1 MVDQVL
7 PEGGMQVRFAPS
19 YGPRSVIQDVLVH
32 RVFTGLRYTE
42 VRSFPG
48 LLPIDEIVPE
58 GFIVERRHGG
68 IPREA
73 LLASCAMGLAVMV
86 ELVGWNTVVSVAAPT
101 RELLRQCM
109 EVVAER
115 ARELGEASSEILTRM
130 WFDDGGAPTARMK
143 SVPAAH
149 WIDIRANY
157 PRGVRGQLDQL
168 MALMELGH
176 GGRLILW
183 YGAPGTGKTNAV
195 LALMRAWQAW
205 TEPHL
210 VTDPESFFSK
220 PQYLMD
226 VLGNATAPSSV
237 DPLWRLIIAED
248 ADEFLRADAR
258 ARSGPALGRLLNAT
272 DGILSRGQ
280 RSIFLLTTNDPITR
294 LHPAVVRPGR
304 CLARVAFTAFSAEE
318 ARGWLGEAAAA
329 PTDAATLAELYELR
343 ERRFGIGLKPESLS
357 TGVYL

>member
-1 MVDQVL
+1 MVDQML
-7 PEGGMQVRFAPS
+7 PEGGMQVRFFPS
-19 YGPRSVIQDVLVH
+19 HGPRSVIEDVLVH
-32 RVFTGLRYTE
+32 RVLTGLCYTE

-48 LLPIDEIVPE
+48 LLPIDEMVPE
-58 GFIVERRHGG
+58 GFIVERRHDG

-86 ELVGWNTVVSVAAPT
+86 ESLGWNTVVSVAAPT
-101 RELLRQCM
+101 PELLRQCM
-109 EVVAER
+109 GGVAER
-115 ARELGEASSEILTRM
+115 ARVLSEASSEILTRM
-130 WFDDGGAPTARMK
+130 WFDDGRAPAARMK
-143 SVPAAH
+143 NVPAPH

-157 PRGVRGQLDQL
+157 PRCVSRQLDQL
-168 MALMELGH
+168 MTLMDLGH

-195 LALMRAWQAW
+195 LALMNAWRAW

-210 VTDPESFFSK
+210 VTDPETFFSK

-226 VLGNATAPSSV
+226 VLGNAGGPSS
-237 DPLWRLIIAED
+237 DDSLWRLIIAED

-280 RSIFLLTTNDPITR
+280 RSIILLTTNDPVTR

-304 CLARVAFTAFSAEE
+304 CLARVEFTAFSAEE
-318 ARGWLGEAAAA
+318 ASGWLDEAAVG
-329 PTDAATLAELYELR
+329 PTDGATLAELYELR
-343 ERRFGIGLKPESLS
+343 ERRFGIGLKQESLL
-357 TGVYL
+357 TGAYL